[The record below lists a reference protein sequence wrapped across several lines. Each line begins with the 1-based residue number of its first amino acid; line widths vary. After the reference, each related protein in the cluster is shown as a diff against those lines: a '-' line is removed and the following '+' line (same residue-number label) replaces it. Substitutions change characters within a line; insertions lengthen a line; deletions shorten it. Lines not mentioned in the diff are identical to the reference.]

1 MPTRYWWLVVL
12 ALIMVACGPQMPA
25 TSQTS
30 PVSVQP
36 AVRSAL
42 AEESTNANG
51 EYVLGSPN
59 APVTLIDY
67 SDFL

>member
-12 ALIMVACGPQMPA
+12 ALMMVACGPQMPA
-25 TSQTS
+25 TSQAS

-36 AVRSAL
+36 AARSGA
-42 AEESTNANG
+42 AESTSANG

-59 APVTLIDY
+59 APVTFIDY

>member
-1 MPTRYWWLVVL
+1 
-12 ALIMVACGPQMPA
+12 MVACGPQMPA

>member
-12 ALIMVACGPQMPA
+12 ALMMVACGPQMPA

-36 AVRSAL
+36 AVRSGL
-42 AEESTNANG
+42 AESTNANG